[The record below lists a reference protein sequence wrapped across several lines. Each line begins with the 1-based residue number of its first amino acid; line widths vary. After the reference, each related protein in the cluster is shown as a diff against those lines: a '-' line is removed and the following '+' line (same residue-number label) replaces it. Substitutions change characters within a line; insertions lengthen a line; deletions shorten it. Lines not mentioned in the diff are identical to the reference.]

1 MKVADFSEIYKRVGL
16 IRFAARLFGRSEYRG
31 SPLSTNSLST
41 IPEVVRFI
49 NSTKS
54 ANSPK

>member
-1 MKVADFSEIYKRVGL
+1 MYLISGL
-16 IRFAARLFGRSEYRG
+16 LSFKKPETVLWTIENNYYYRG

-54 ANSPK
+54 VNSPK

>member
-1 MKVADFSEIYKRVGL
+1 MQQVAKSSIQSQVLKSALYEKFEMK
-16 IRFAARLFGRSEYRG
+16 YRG